1 MKLFSRKESRSLPLL
16 TTDDVELARA
26 LGIDLEGV
34 SANKAKEATFF
45 TCLRILSDNMSKL
58 PIKMYKETSDG
69 IQKANE
75 HYLYSKLKLR
85 PNKNMSS
92 SDYWKM
98 VEYQRNYYGHSVVVV
113 ETDPIHGKVLGLHP
127 LEMDKVTIWVDDARI
142 IGKDYGVWFVYQSH
156 HGEYK
161 FKSDQVLHFKAM
173 TRDGITGMAIK
184 DYLKTTVE
192 NLQYGSDY
200 TNRFFKGGL
209 SAKAVLQYT
218 GDIEEVG
225 MNRLKAR
232 FEKMANGMDNVG
244 KILPVPVGFT
254 FSTINSTMADAQFFE
269 NMNLSVRQ
277 IAAAFGVK
285 QHQVNDLT
293 GAKFNNV
300 QQQSEEFYRDT
311 LHPILTMYEQEM
323 TYKLLTEEEIKA
335 GMFIQ
340 FNVDALL
347 RTDIKTRYEAYK
359 VGIDGG
365 FIMPNEA
372 REKEDLPK
380 AEGGDKLIVNGTMQP
395 LEMVGMSYNGGT
407 APAETLKGGEN
418 E

>member
-1 MKLFSRKESRSLPLL
+1 
-16 TTDDVELARA
+16 
-26 LGIDLEGV
+26 
-34 SANKAKEATFF
+34 
-45 TCLRILSDNMSKL
+45 
-58 PIKMYKETSDG
+58 
-69 IQKANE
+69 
-75 HYLYSKLKLR
+75 
-85 PNKNMSS
+85 
-92 SDYWKM
+92 
-98 VEYQRNYYGHSVVVV
+98 
-113 ETDPIHGKVLGLHP
+113 
-127 LEMDKVTIWVDDARI
+127 
-142 IGKDYGVWFVYQSH
+142 
-156 HGEYK
+156 
-161 FKSDQVLHFKAM
+161 
-173 TRDGITGMAIK
+173 
-184 DYLKTTVE
+184 
-192 NLQYGSDY
+192 
-200 TNRFFKGGL
+200 
-209 SAKAVLQYT
+209 
-218 GDIEEVG
+218 